1 MWARTILLMSS
12 IQQILEKNWKEFQE
26 NHTIALSQK
35 FETTSKSDYF
45 VNDCYGVT
53 EDGYI
58 NSTVYIAQSLKQFH
72 QQDNV
77 PILQQPVSTR
87 KLLNIGVPTF
97 SGKFTNWLDFK
108 DLFKAT
114 IIKDERLSNSE
125 KLQQLKIEKNIIE
138 HYFPKISAYS

>member
-1 MWARTILLMSS
+1 MSS